1 MTYLKVRKRKNNVIN
16 SFGVIFRMHQDVVYE
31 YPQIKRRRGATEE
44 QERRRPLLAVVI
56 YSLYSSELE

>member
-1 MTYLKVRKRKNNVIN
+1 
-16 SFGVIFRMHQDVVYE
+16 MHQDAVYE